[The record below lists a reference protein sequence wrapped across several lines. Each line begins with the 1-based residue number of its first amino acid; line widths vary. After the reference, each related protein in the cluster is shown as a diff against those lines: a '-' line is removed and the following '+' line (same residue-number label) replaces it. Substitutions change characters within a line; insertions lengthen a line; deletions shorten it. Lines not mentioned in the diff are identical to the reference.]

1 MGSFKLA
8 LRSVLFTSAF
18 ILIICLLPN
27 VNAGGS
33 AESGDRPSRSRTSL
47 DFGGFNSTEDV
58 SFGAL
63 SRTKLLSNC
72 TNGNSIYVPF
82 SKMIDEDESGCQQC
96 AEDAIRVCAPGRVE
110 TVRCTLPPDFSCSFT
125 CYGNEV
131 D

>member
-1 MGSFKLA
+1 MGSFELA
-8 LRSVLFTSAF
+8 LRSVPFTSAF
-18 ILIICLLPN
+18 ILIIFLLPN

-33 AESGDRPSRSRTSL
+33 AEAGDRPSRSRASL
-47 DFGGFNSTEDV
+47 HFGDFNSTEHI

-63 SRTKLLSNC
+63 SRTTLLSNC
-72 TNGNSIYVPF
+72 TNGNSIYFPF
-82 SKMIDEDESGCQQC
+82 GTMIDKEESGCQQC
-96 AEDAIRVCAPGRVE
+96 AEDAIRACAPGRVE